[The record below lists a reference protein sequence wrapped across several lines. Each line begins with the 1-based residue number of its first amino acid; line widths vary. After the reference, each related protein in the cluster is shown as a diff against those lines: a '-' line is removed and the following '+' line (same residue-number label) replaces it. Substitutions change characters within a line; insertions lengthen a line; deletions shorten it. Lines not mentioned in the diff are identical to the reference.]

1 MRHGYPNSPP
11 NEVLAKLEVGP
22 PAIECS
28 NTADSHSNRAGL
40 VLHQGAE
47 CLHQRAIRL
56 RRAEWG
62 GSLFFADFA
71 RQATEFSGR
80 RYPEL
85 LHHLR
90 AMRLHGAQTYTQFR
104 GDLLVKHA
112 GDDQVKNGPL
122 ARCK

>member
-1 MRHGYPNSPP
+1 MFAPKGNPA
-11 NEVLAKLEVGP
+11 AKGGVG
-22 PAIECS
+22 
-28 NTADSHSNRAGL
+28 
-40 VLHQGAE
+40 Q
-47 CLHQRAIRL
+47 
-56 RRAEWG
+56 
-62 GSLFFADFA
+62 SLFFADFA

-112 GDDQVKNGPL
+112 GDDQVKT
-122 ARCK
+122 ARSRVVSKSRRA